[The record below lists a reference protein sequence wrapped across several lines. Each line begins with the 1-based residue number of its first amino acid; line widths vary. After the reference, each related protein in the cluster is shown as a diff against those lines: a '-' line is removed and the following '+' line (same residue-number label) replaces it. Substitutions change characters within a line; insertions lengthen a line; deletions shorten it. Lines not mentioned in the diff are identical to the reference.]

1 MLNILKSYRLSNI
14 NYIKKSYLTGGEII
28 YKKLIENN
36 VKDVFLYSGGAIM
49 PLVDAFYKGTIK
61 YYINSHEQNTG
72 HAATGYAKSTNN
84 TGVCVVTSG
93 PGLTNMIT
101 PILDATNDSTPLVV
115 FSGQVPLNAIGT
127 NAFQEC
133 PAVDIT
139 KYITKWSYCVKN
151 VSELPHVVDAAFKI
165 ANDRK
170 KGAVH
175 IDLPKCIIASNY
187 IENKLYNKLY
197 YISKYF
203 KDNNFT
209 YNNIFQIEPDN
220 LDIINKIQKIA
231 YIINNSN
238 KPVLYIGKGCNNY
251 SNLLKI
257 LANKGNIPVTTTI
270 HAVGVFD
277 EHDPLSLEFLGMH
290 GNVAAN
296 YSIQNSDC
304 IIAIGSRFDDRTI
317 GNIEKYAPYAKKA
330 SLQKKGGIIH
340 INIEPNEI
348 NKVINTDYNISI
360 DSGVFMTYLLP
371 LIKYK
376 DRCSWTSQY
385 TQWKLD
391 YPFQITKTNI
401 EKHSKI
407 IKTQDVIS
415 EINNQLISNKI
426 DNKTIITTGVGNHQM
441 MTAQF
446 IKWRYPKT
454 LITSGSLGVMGAG
467 LPYAIGAQIA
477 NPDKIVIDIDGDGSF
492 NHTLSDLITIVN
504 YKLPVKIAIMNDG
517 HHSMVR
523 VWEELF
529 YNKKYTAT
537 TLNNNPNY
545 KKLAKSFGIHSISCD
560 NISNLKNT
568 INYFLNYKGAILCD
582 FKVKTDKCLP
592 LVSPGKA
599 LDELILHK
607 NFDNK
612 VNNENFKQS
621 LPPS

>member
-1 MLNILKSYRLSNI
+1 MLNTFKLSRLSYLRN
-14 NYIKKSYLTGGEII
+14 IKKNYLTGGELI
-28 YKKLIENN
+28 YKKLLDNS
-36 VKDVFLYSGGAIM
+36 VTDVFLYSGGAIM
-49 PLVDAFYKGTIK
+49 PLVDAFYKGPIK
-61 YYINSHEQNTG
+61 YYINSHEQNAG
-72 HAATGYAKSTNN
+72 HAATGYAKSTNM

-101 PILDATNDSTPLVV
+101 PILDATNDSTPLVI
-115 FSGQVPLNAIGT
+115 FSGQVPLNAIGS

-139 KYITKWSYCVKN
+139 KSITKWSYCVTH
-151 VSELPHVVDAAFKI
+151 VSELPYVVDAAFEI
-165 ANDRK
+165 ANNGK

-175 IDLPKCIIASNY
+175 IDLPKCIIASKY
-187 IENKLYNKLY
+187 IENKAMNPLY
-197 YISKYF
+197 YI
-203 KDNNFT
+203 NNNHHNYT
-209 YNNIFQIEPDN
+209 NLLHKKILDLKNNIQQIA
-220 LDIINKIQKIA
+220 DIINI
-231 YIINNSN
+231 SN

-251 SNLLKI
+251 STLLKN
-257 LANKGNIPVTTTI
+257 LAKKGNIPVTTTI

-290 GNVAAN
+290 GNVSAN

-317 GNIEKYAPYAKKA
+317 GNIEKYAPYAKEA
-330 SLQKKGGIIH
+330 GLKKTGGIIH
-340 INIEPNEI
+340 INIEPSQI
-348 NKVINTDYNISI
+348 NKVIHTDYNISI
-360 DSGVFMTYLLP
+360 DAGTFMTYLLP
-371 LIKYK
+371 LIKFK
-376 DRCSWTSQY
+376 KRNEWTSQY
-385 TQWKLD
+385 TQWKLN
-391 YPFQITKTNI
+391 YPFKVTKTNI
-401 EKHSKI
+401 ENNLGI
-407 IKTQDVIS
+407 LKTQDVIY
-415 EINNQLISNKI
+415 EINNQLLSKNIY
-426 DNKTIITTGVGNHQM
+426 NKTIITTGVGNHQM

-454 LITSGSLGVMGAG
+454 LITSGSLGVMGVG

-492 NHTLSDLITIVN
+492 NHTLSDLKTIVD

-537 TLNNNPNY
+537 TLNNNPDY
-545 KKLAKSFGIHSISCD
+545 KKLAESFGIHSISC
-560 NISNLKNT
+560 NHISKLKNT
-568 INYFLNYKGAILCD
+568 IEYFLSYNGPILCD

-592 LVSPGKA
+592 LVAPGKA
-599 LDELILHK
+599 LDDLILHE
-607 NFDNK
+607 NFDTK
-612 VNNENFKQS
+612 VNNNNFKKS